1 MRVRSIVVC
10 LVVVAGMGGQCL
22 AQFRDAPTE
31 GSKLG
36 DSVVQRWRA
45 GVIITARS
53 GPCQGLV
60 GTAPL
65 PTDWPEQE
73 TKIVEEDFSPTAKV
87 SYRVVEG
94 TVKQMVV
101 EIPYLPA
108 GEECR
113 AIVTVEVRRSSQV
126 RPDDTSVFVLPN
138 KRKLPRDVLPYLAPS
153 PGIECT
159 SAKIKSTARQFDVQE
174 EGAWDQIEAI
184 YDWVRENVA
193 FEDNRGGR
201 VKGALETLRD
211 GTGDCDEMTSLFI
224 AICRAASIPARTVR
238 VPGHCYPEFYLEDAE
253 GRGHW
258 FPCQAAGTR
267 AFGEMPEHRPVLQK
281 GDNLLLR
288 DPQTKRPARSRFL
301 PDHLTIADA
310 QAPPRFE
317 LVLERVP
324 D

>member
-184 YDWVRENVA
+184 YDWVRDNV
-193 FEDNRGGR
+193 EHQDKNQG
-201 VKGALETLRD
+201 GALAALQA
-211 GTGDCDEMTSLFI
+211 GQGDHEDLTSLFI
-224 AICRAASIPARTVR
+224 ALCRAKNVPARTVW
-238 VPGHCYPEFYLEDAE
+238 VDKHCYPEFYLEDKE
-253 GRGHW
+253 GKGYW
-258 FPCQAAGTR
+258 FPCQAGGAR
-267 AFGEMPEHRPVLQK
+267 AFGEMPDRATILQK
-281 GDNLLLR
+281 GDSF
-288 DPQTKRPARSRFL
+288 RSPHDRRERKRFL
-301 PDHLTIADA
+301 PETLDGAGGTPSVRFIREP
-310 QAPPRFE
+310 AP
-317 LVLERVP
+317 
-324 D
+324 

>member
-1 MRVRSIVVC
+1 VRKLDRSMRGF
-10 LVVVAGMGGQCL
+10 LVPSPYIESGHSRIRALAGRIG
-22 AQFRDAPTE
+22 
-31 GSKLG
+31 
-36 DSVVQRWRA
+36 
-45 GVIITARS
+45 
-53 GPCQGLV
+53 
-60 GTAPL
+60 
-65 PTDWPEQE
+65 
-73 TKIVEEDFSPTAKV
+73 
-87 SYRVVEG
+87 
-94 TVKQMVV
+94 
-101 EIPYLPA
+101 A
-108 GEECR
+108 GEKS
-113 AIVTVEVRRSSQV
+113 AW
-126 RPDDTSVFVLPN
+126 
-138 KRKLPRDVLPYLAPS
+138 KRV
-153 PGIECT
+153 
-159 SAKIKSTARQFDVQE
+159 
-174 EGAWDQIEAI
+174 EAI